1 MTMLETLSQ
10 AQIMAL
16 GHGFRDAKVL
26 TEGRTRRVFGR
37 RPRRVCVIGA
47 GISGLVTAKVLLED
61 GFDPLV
67 FEKDAA
73 LGGVWSPS
81 RTYPGLCANNTRD
94 TYAFSDH
101 PYPPTAGM
109 FPSAEHIREPET
121 SDRRRQARLATRG
134 SRRRPRRSPPDHHM

>member
-1 MTMLETLSQ
+1 MSETLSQ
-10 AQIMAL
+10 SQIIAL
-16 GHGFRDAKVL
+16 AHGFRGAKVLL

-109 FPSAEHIREPET
+109 FPSAEQVRDYLG
-121 SDRRRQARLATRG
+121 SYADRFGL
-134 SRRRPRRSPPDHHM
+134 RPRLRFRSEVLRVLFAHRPG